1 LPDFPEFVAA
11 TMVDGTQVNYY
22 DSEIK
27 EVIPRQDWVRG
38 AVDEQFWQRNTQIR
52 SSMHQTFKN
61 NINIA
66 MERFNQT
73 QGVHTYQEM
82 YGCEWDDET
91 EEITGFDEDGFDGE

>member
-1 LPDFPEFVAA
+1 
-11 TMVDGTQVNYY
+11 MVDGMQVNYF

-27 EVIPRQDWVRG
+27 EVIPRQEWVRG

-52 SSMHQTFKN
+52 SNMHQLFKN

-73 QGVHTYQEM
+73 QGKILSSFSFFLQRLFYLPSK
-82 YGCEWDDET
+82 D
-91 EEITGFDEDGFDGE
+91 